1 MKRNTK
7 LLFLA
12 AVLIVMSTGCYTYQ
26 QSCAAYS
33 YDDTLEVETNEE
45 NS

>member
-1 MKRNTK
+1 MKKSTK

-12 AVLIVMSTGCYTYQ
+12 ALLITLSTGCYTYQ
-26 QSCAAYS
+26 QSCAAYA
-33 YDDTLEVETNEE
+33 YEDLTEVETNKE